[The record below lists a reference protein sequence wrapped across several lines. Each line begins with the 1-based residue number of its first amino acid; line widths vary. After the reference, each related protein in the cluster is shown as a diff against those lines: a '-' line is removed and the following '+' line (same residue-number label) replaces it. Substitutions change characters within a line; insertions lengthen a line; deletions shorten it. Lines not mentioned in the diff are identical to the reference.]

1 MTISSEALDQGWSVE
16 DYLHDCV
23 KKASVSKIVQS

>member
-1 MTISSEALDQGWSVE
+1 MTIISEALDQRWRVE

-23 KKASVSKIVQS
+23 KKASVAEVVQS

>member
-1 MTISSEALDQGWSVE
+1 MTISFEALDQGWRIE

-23 KKASVSKIVQS
+23 KKACVAEIV